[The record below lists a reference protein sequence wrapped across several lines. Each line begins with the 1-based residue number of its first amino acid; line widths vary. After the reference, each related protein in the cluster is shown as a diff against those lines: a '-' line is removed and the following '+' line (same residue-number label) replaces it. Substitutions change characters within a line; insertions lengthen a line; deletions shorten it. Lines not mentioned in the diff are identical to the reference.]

1 MEELIDRLTQLLRIL
16 LYICATVAIIVWIIA
31 VIILGICG
39 INYAVS
45 TLF

>member
-1 MEELIDRLTQLLRIL
+1 MKELIDRLTQLLRIL
-16 LYICATVAIIVWIIA
+16 VCMCTAVAIIIWIIA